1 MNKLN
6 LTAEQKQAA
15 AILEVYF
22 GDIAVLCDWINQLNI
37 KIQHNFFGYD
47 FKDLPRALE
56 NVDLPETTK
65 EHLLDIIKDYNTY
78 QLNIELST
86 YISDQLKDFVDNI
99 VSNVYK

>member
-22 GDIAVLCDWINQLNI
+22 GDIAVFCDWINQLNI
-37 KIQHNFFGYD
+37 KVQHNFFGYD

-56 NVDLPETTK
+56 NANLPEIAK
-65 EHLLDIIKDYNTY
+65 KHLLDIITDYNTY

-86 YISDQLKDFVDNI
+86 YISEQLKNFVDNI
-99 VSNVYK
+99 VSSVYK